1 MISGVD
7 IDDWKDSDF
16 IQVVDD
22 IPADKQKFEFTEG
35 EDGQVVLDMKDF
47 LAAYGRALYARFKLT
62 VNV

>member
-7 IDDWKDSDF
+7 IEDWKDADF

-22 IPADKQKFEFTEG
+22 IPSDKQKFEFK
-35 EDGQVVLDMKDF
+35 EDENGQMVLDMKDF